1 MPEDSGSRYRSP
13 AFSLKRGD
21 VLVRK
26 VRQLSFVAQILFE
39 LSQNK
44 RKGVKLT
51 IED

>member
-1 MPEDSGSRYRSP
+1 MPEDSGSMYRSP